1 MCGAWFPCNEEAISE
16 GCITGR
22 TSAEPFPNPPCYPSL
37 RESIFPTAFMTPTS
51 EEGTMGAAAG
61 QEGREMGR
69 NLGRQNESWAAR
81 NGARCLGPVQELQ
94 ARGATKWGG
103 DGLWEAELGTSES
116 WKTGRFLD
124 FAEKKNNVH
133 NYKAQDLAEDS
144 CLSAG
149 MGWREW
155 RSQES
160 EGLSAPCSL
169 HTT

>member
-1 MCGAWFPCNEEAISE
+1 MEPDFHAMKRQYQKGALQAGHQLSHSQILPVIPHYVSQFSPLPSWHRPQRRALWVLQQ
-16 GCITGR
+16 GR
-22 TSAEPFPNPPCYPSL
+22 KA
-37 RESIFPTAFMTPTS
+37 
-51 EEGTMGAAAG
+51 
-61 QEGREMGR
+61 EMGR